1 MRSGAGSYTP
11 IVRKRTLFALCAAA
25 LVAVIGVTAA
35 LAGAGGRA
43 TPTVKP
49 EPAKTTSQSSGG
61 VVESSTPTSDAADY
75 WTEER
80 MRSAGPLEKTV
91 PGGSP
96 TVAPSPQTPKS
107 AGPASTAGAAN
118 VADAPA
124 ANSAKPANTKTKPSR
139 SQAANEGGTVSADT
153 TDDAAAYWTDE
164 QMADAGP
171 QQPEVEGGNGSQGSA
186 GTGLVP
192 GTP

>member
-1 MRSGAGSYTP
+1 
-11 IVRKRTLFALCAAA
+11 VRKRTLFAFCAAA

-35 LAGAGGRA
+35 LAGSAGRS
-43 TPTVKP
+43 TPTAKP
-49 EPAKTTSQSSGG
+49 KPAKATSQSSGG

-91 PGGSP
+91 PGGS
-96 TVAPSPQTPKS
+96 TSTAPSSQAPKS
-107 AGPASTAGAAN
+107 AGPASTAKAPN
-118 VADAPA
+118 VTGAPA
-124 ANSAKPANTKTKPSR
+124 TNGATPAKTEKQKQTKPNSG
-139 SQAANEGGTVSADT
+139 QAANDGGTVSADV

-171 QQPEVEGGNGSQGSA
+171 MEPEVAGGDGGGSQGSA
-186 GTGLVP
+186 GPGPVP